1 MTVTDFPDVGGTV
14 SLEADALVLRR
25 SWVRRLR
32 SQILRWR
39 QGGPLR
45 RLFAV
50 LSVVVTLS
58 MPVVIVW
65 YLALALLVDPWWA
78 AGPTDDLY
86 FGAIGGL
93 FVITILYR
101 SLRPRKIPLS
111 RLEDGVSK
119 SGPRTLHLPADAFG
133 RLQSLVR
140 LWTRPTITFVRSED
154 RDRLVSHLE
163 ERGVD
168 VDPG

>member
-1 MTVTDFPDVGGTV
+1 MAPTSFPDVGGTV
-14 SLEADALVLRR
+14 SLEEDALVLRR

-39 QGGPLR
+39 HGGPLR

-50 LSVVVTLS
+50 LSVLVTLS
-58 MPVVIVW
+58 MPVVIAW
-65 YLALALLVDPWWA
+65 YLALVLLVDPLWT
-78 AGPTDDLY
+78 AGSIDDLY
-86 FGAIGGL
+86 FGVIGGL

-119 SGPRTLHLPADAFG
+119 SGPRTLHLPADAVG
-133 RLQSLVR
+133 RLQSILR

-168 VDPG
+168 VNSD